1 MSAPPSLNSHQ
12 GTVHISVTSVS
23 ERREF
28 RVLHTSEVPDCKKS
42 LDSITIPVDPNV
54 QLTGDIKI
62 EFYSES
68 HLRPKK
74 KKVLFRFWFNTYF
87 VDLEN
92 AGKKNCCI
100 VSHRL
105 NAITNHSCGAD
116 RFDSR
121 HTNSKSSIPKTVFP
135 FTQMCEY
142 NRVRQET
149 VTKIPSLHNFRI
161 IVVRRESIVG
171 ILVIFHPIFIPSTK
185 STSE

>member
-1 MSAPPSLNSHQ
+1 M
-12 GTVHISVTSVS
+12 HISVTSVS

-92 AGKKNCCI
+92 AGKNFI
-100 VSHRL
+100 GNV
-105 NAITNHSCGAD
+105 TNHLSCLLKKKG
-116 RFDSR
+116 FCS
-121 HTNSKSSIPKTVFP
+121 HSNEVK
-135 FTQMCEY
+135 
-142 NRVRQET
+142 
-149 VTKIPSLHNFRI
+149 
-161 IVVRRESIVG
+161 
-171 ILVIFHPIFIPSTK
+171 
-185 STSE
+185 